1 KPEAPP
7 ELEWKLEDVS
17 FSNLSSGSDY
27 KIEEYNVDNSWI
39 QENMETLYPFEK
51 EELRKTVREE
61 VLHPENLLPEGI
73 LEKTDGFFSFSGK
86 DSGEES
92 SYSDLNRF
100 SEGEIQSP
108 LYHFIELSGAEYQME
123 KGNRKEKRS
132 VNFGQNKNTGER
144 DTRQKRREIRG
155 KQEEEILD

>member
-92 SYSDLNRF
+92 SYKIGRASCR
-100 SEGEIQSP
+100 ER
-108 LYHFIELSGAEYQME
+108 E
-123 KGNRKEKRS
+123 KILWVEEAREK
-132 VNFGQNKNTGER
+132 K
-144 DTRQKRREIRG
+144 K
-155 KQEEEILD
+155 